1 MDDVSRLKTYI
12 VGRDGGC
19 DVRLDDPSVSR
30 RHAEVVR
37 VEGGRLYVTDC
48 ATINGTYVLAGREW
62 RAIRQAVVEPTDRL
76 RFGEL
81 EMGVGR
87 LDELCPAEDAH
98 RAAGG
103 PADYA
108 GAGLPPPA
116 APGPIERPEFDP
128 ETGELIEKAP
138 RRRR

>member
-1 MDDVSRLKTYI
+1 MSRVRTYV
-12 VGRDGGC
+12 VGRDGTS
-19 DVRLDDPSVSR
+19 DVRLDDSTVSG

-48 ATINGTYVLAGREW
+48 ATTNGTYVLAGREW

-81 EMGVGR
+81 EMTVDR
-87 LDELCPAEDAH
+87 LDELCPAEAAH
-98 RAAGG
+98 GAAVGA
-103 PADYA
+103 ADYA
-108 GAGLPPPA
+108 AAVPPPPA
-116 APGPIERPEFDP
+116 PGSIQRPEFDP

-138 RRRR
+138 RRG